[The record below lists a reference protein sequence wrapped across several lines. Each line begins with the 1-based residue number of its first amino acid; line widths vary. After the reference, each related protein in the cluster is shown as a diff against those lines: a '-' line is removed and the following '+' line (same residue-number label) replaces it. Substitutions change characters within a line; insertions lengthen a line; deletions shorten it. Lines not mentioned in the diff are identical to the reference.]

1 MLLNESMKPTVL
13 IQQQQLPN
21 YRIPLFNIL
30 SRRVNLTVL
39 HSSDPPL
46 ETTEFKQIIRPLHK
60 FGPFLHQ
67 HYYDLL
73 SNYDVLITEANLR
86 FLLCNIF
93 HAFFP
98 RRYKWIPWGIGVSA
112 SYSRHFGQKRPFE
125 FLRFFLYRQSDALIF
140 YSNKVLPTYISH
152 GFRGESLFVANNT
165 VFVPTV
171 DSFPLQNKNTFLF
184 VGSLHPSK
192 RILDLITSFFQ
203 YVKHVESPLKF
214 HIVGTGPDY
223 DKAVLHTQH
232 LGIES
237 LVVFHGSIYDEERL
251 ASLFRNAL
259 FCISPFQAGL
269 SVLKSFGYGA
279 PFIAHSNSIT
289 GGELYNIKNDYNGYL
304 LNSLDIV
311 YKYFLDADQNPSK
324 YVQMGI
330 NARSTYLN
338 DANPESF
345 VATFV
350 DAIDY
355 VMAN

>member
-1 MLLNESMKPTVL
+1 M
-13 IQQQQLPN
+13 
-21 YRIPLFNIL
+21 L

-39 HSSDPPL
+39 HSSDSPL
-46 ETTEFKQIIRPLHK
+46 ETTEFKQISRPLHK

-86 FLLCNIF
+86 FLFCNFF

-98 RRYKWIPWGIGVSA
+98 RHYKWVPWGIGVSA

-125 FLRFFLYRQSDALIF
+125 FLRFYQYRQADALIF
-140 YSNKVLPTYISH
+140 YSNKVLLTYISH
-152 GFRGESLFVANNT
+152 GFREESLFVANNT
-165 VFVPTV
+165 VFVPSV
-171 DSFPLQNKNTFLF
+171 DSFPLQNKNSFLF

-192 RILDLITSFFQ
+192 RILDLITSFSQ
-203 YVKHVESPLKF
+203 YVKCVESPLKF

-223 DKAVLHTQH
+223 DKAVLYTQQ

-237 LVVFHGSIYDEERL
+237 SVVFHGAIFDEERL
-251 ASLFRNAL
+251 ASFFRNAL

-269 SVLKSFGYGA
+269 SVLKSFGYST

-289 GGELYNIKNDYNGYL
+289 GGELYNIKNGYNGYL
-304 LNSLDIV
+304 LNSLDSV

-324 YVQMGI
+324 YLQLGI

-338 DANPESF
+338 DASPDSF
-345 VATFV
+345 VKSFV
-350 DAIDY
+350 DAINY
-355 VMAN
+355 VITI